1 VKRIWIICWIFL
13 LLSGVIWGQTAEE
26 IEALVLR
33 ASSLYEQGEYKQ
45 AFPLAELALKA
56 SLSVHGEENL
66 VTSSC
71 ALMLA
76 RTYEALNDYNS
87 AELYYKMSLSIDER
101 VLGPDHPDTTT
112 TLYDLAGLY
121 QSTGNYQEAL
131 PLYERALAISEE
143 AQGLDH
149 PETAVILDSL
159 GELYR
164 SMGDYQ
170 AALPP
175 YERALAIYEK
185 TLGPEHPRTAISLNN
200 LGTLYEAMEEYQ
212 AALPLYQRA
221 LAINEASGPESPF
234 TAMSL
239 NNLATL
245 YKSMGS
251 YESALPLYKRALAI
265 REEVFG
271 PEHPETATSL
281 NSLARLYDLTGEYQ
295 AALPLY
301 KRTLAIN
308 EKTSGPEHPYTAAS
322 LNDLAELYKSMGE
335 YEVALPLF
343 KRASVITEHVLG
355 SEHPDTAT
363 SLNNLAGLY
372 RAMGDYQA
380 ALPLYQRALA
390 ISEKA
395 SGAEHPETA
404 TFLNNLAVI
413 YVSMGDYRTS
423 MPLHKRA
430 LRIRE
435 DVLGPEDPRT
445 ATSLN
450 NLATLYR
457 EMGDY
462 QAALPL
468 YQRALAISE
477 KASGPEHPFTA
488 ASLNNLAELYKA
500 MGDYQAALPIYK
512 RALAIYEK
520 TLGPEHPDTATS
532 FNNLAL
538 LYVSMG
544 DYEAALPLCERA
556 LAIYEKASGF
566 EDPDSARSLNN
577 LAMLYQSM
585 NYDEAALQI
594 YKWALAVYEKTAGP
608 EDPRTAAILNNLA
621 AAYWTMEDYQQALPL
636 SKRALAIREKVL
648 GPEHPDTAESL
659 DNLAQIYSWMGN
671 YQAAL
676 PLSKRAL
683 AIREKASRVEQLE
696 VAVNLQNLAYL
707 CIDSGTNEEALRL
720 ARQEARAT
728 LAATA
733 NIFTFAS
740 ERQRLAYQ
748 ENLKP
753 YGLFG
758 TLGSASDLSQAALS
772 YKGLVLDSV
781 VEDLRLAEAS
791 EDATTRALA
800 EQAKSVKS
808 QLNKIAFDSPT
819 DLTDE
824 AKEENRAREAQLRAE
839 LEELQSQLAR
849 KGVEQGNLR
858 RAFTITPEQVQS
870 AMPSDSVLVEFL
882 RYRHYLGKN
891 EWQTRYGAVVL
902 PKQGG
907 AIWAPIPG
915 KAEDLEALIADY
927 KKLVRGQAV
936 TRQVTLE
943 VLPES
948 SNDDQVSASQLLTE
962 LYEKVWAPVE
972 RALPA
977 DTKIVIVSP
986 DGELNFMSFA
996 TLIAPDDRFLAEKH
1010 FLTFVSSGRDLVAD
1024 KSGTASKEALLVG
1037 DPAFGG
1043 DVPEQGSRS
1052 AVDRAVDTRDW
1063 QRMSFAQLPFTRAEC
1078 VGLEAFFNGQNKQVS
1093 SLLGE
1098 NATEEKVR
1106 AMEAPETL
1114 HLATHGYFLP
1124 EPEANKKAKEEARKP
1139 GGQESNLALKDPMFR
1154 SGLALAGAQTTV
1166 KLRAQGNSPDFR
1178 NDGLLTAAEVG
1189 VLNLKGTRLV
1199 TLSACDTGSGE
1210 SRAGEGVL
1218 GLRRG
1223 FVQAG
1228 ARNLIMTLWPVSD
1241 KETSELMQ
1249 EFYTRAD
1256 TQPAPLAMAEVQRD
1270 WLVRLRKEQSVA
1282 DAVRLA
1288 GPFVLTFQGELE

>member
-1 VKRIWIICWIFL
+1 VLMVFAVL
-13 LLSGVIWGQTAEE
+13 LLLVGVVWGQTAKEVGGLWFTAKVLYDRGDYE
-26 IEALVLR
+26 HALP
-33 ASSLYEQGEYKQ
+33 AAKQ
-45 AFPLAELALKA
+45 ALEAALA
-56 SLSVHGEENL
+56 VHGEE
-66 VTSSC
+66 SSTTGYC
-71 ALMLA
+71 TLLLANTFKALGD
-76 RTYEALNDYNS
+76 YES
-87 AELYYKMSLSIDER
+87 AEASYKSCLGILEKVQGADHPDTAVSLSHLAGLYQVTGNYQAALQLRKRALTIYEKAS
-101 VLGPDHPDTTT
+101 GPDHPDTAASLGHLA
-112 TLYDLAGLY
+112 TLYRV
-121 QSTGNYQEAL
+121 T
-131 PLYERALAISEE
+131 
-143 AQGLDH
+143 
-149 PETAVILDSL
+149 
-159 GELYR
+159 
-164 SMGDYQ
+164 GDYQ

-175 YERALAIYEK
+175 YKRALAIEEKASGPEHPNTAICLDNLGALYGELGDYQTALPLCKRALAILEKAYGPEHPTTAHSLSSLATLYSLRGDPQAALPLFERALAIHEK
-185 TLGPEHPRTAISLNN
+185 TSGPEHNSTVLIIGNIAEVYR
-200 LGTLYEAMEEYQ
+200 E
-212 AALPLYQRA
+212 
-221 LAINEASGPESPF
+221 
-234 TAMSL
+234 
-239 NNLATL
+239 
-245 YKSMGS
+245 MG
-251 YESALPLYKRALAI
+251 
-265 REEVFG
+265 
-271 PEHPETATSL
+271 
-281 NSLARLYDLTGEYQ
+281 DYQ

-301 KRTLAIN
+301 KRTLAIY
-308 EKTSGPEHPYTAAS
+308 EKTSGPEHKSTARSINNLGLLYWSIGDYQAALPFLKRALAINEKVSGPEHFTTAAG
-322 LNDLAELYKSMGE
+322 L
-335 YEVALPLF
+335 
-343 KRASVITEHVLG
+343 H
-355 SEHPDTAT
+355 
-363 SLNNLAGLY
+363 NLAGLY
-372 RAMGDYQA
+372 GMMGDYQA
-380 ALPLYQRALA
+380 ALQLSKRSVA
-390 ISEKA
+390 IFEK
-395 SGAEHPETA
+395 
-404 TFLNNLAVI
+404 I
-413 YVSMGDYRTS
+413 
-423 MPLHKRA
+423 
-430 LRIRE
+430 
-435 DVLGPEDPRT
+435 
-445 ATSLN
+445 
-450 NLATLYR
+450 
-457 EMGDY
+457 
-462 QAALPL
+462 
-468 YQRALAISE
+468 
-477 KASGPEHPFTA
+477 SGPEHHATA
-488 ASLNNLAELYKA
+488 RSLGTLAGLHKR
-500 MGDYQAALPIYK
+500 MDDYLSALPLYK
-512 RALAIYEK
+512 RALAIHEK
-520 TLGPEHPDTATS
+520 SFGPEHRYTAES
-532 FNNLAL
+532 LNDLGS
-538 LYVSMG
+538 LYWSMG
-544 DYEAALPLCERA
+544 DYQGALPLYKRA
-556 LAIYEKASGF
+556 LTINEKVL
-566 EDPDSARSLNN
+566 DPEHSANAKILNH
-577 LAMLYQSM
+577 LATTYIDLESS
-585 NYDEAALQI
+585 DEALPLAR
-594 YKWALAVYEKTAGP
+594 KGASVALAV
-608 EDPRTAAILNNLA
+608 
-621 AAYWTMEDYQQALPL
+621 
-636 SKRALAIREKVL
+636 
-648 GPEHPDTAESL
+648 
-659 DNLAQIYSWMGN
+659 
-671 YQAAL
+671 
-676 PLSKRAL
+676 
-683 AIREKASRVEQLE
+683 
-696 VAVNLQNLAYL
+696 
-707 CIDSGTNEEALRL
+707 
-720 ARQEARAT
+720 
-728 LAATA
+728 TA

-748 ENLKP
+748 ESLEP
-753 YGLFG
+753 YDLFG
-758 TLGSASDLSQAALS
+758 TLGSASDLSQAALR

-791 EDATTRALA
+791 EDEATRDLA

-824 AKEENRAREAQLRAE
+824 AKEEKKTREVQLRAE
-839 LEELQSQLAR
+839 LEELQGQLAR

-870 AMPSDSVLVEFL
+870 SMPSDSVLVEFL

-902 PKQGG
+902 PKEGE
-907 AIWAPIPG
+907 AIWAPLPG

-977 DTKIVIVSP
+977 DAKIVIVSP

-996 TLIAPDDRFLAEKH
+996 TLIAPDDKFLAENY

-1043 DVPEQGSRS
+1043 EVPEQESRS

-1078 VGLEAFFNGQNKQVS
+1078 VGLEAFFNGQNKEVS
-1093 SLLGE
+1093 SFLGE
-1098 NATEEKVR
+1098 EATEKKVR

-1124 EPEANKKAKEEARKP
+1124 EPEANKKAREEARKQV
-1139 GGQESNLALKDPMFR
+1139 GQESNLALKDPMFR